1 MDTSKFLELVA
12 AGQAAEAKDKLNEL
26 LAARA
31 FEALDAR
38 KVEIAKGIF
47 NGFEETNETEE
58 TPETVTDEE

>member
-47 NGFEETNETEE
+47 NGVEESQETSETTTNEE
-58 TPETVTDEE
+58 